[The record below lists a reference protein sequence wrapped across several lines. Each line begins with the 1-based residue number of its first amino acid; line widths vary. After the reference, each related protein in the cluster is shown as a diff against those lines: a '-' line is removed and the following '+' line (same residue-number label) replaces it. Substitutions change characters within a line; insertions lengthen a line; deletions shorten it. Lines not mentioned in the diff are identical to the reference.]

1 MVYLNEG
8 DTICNTARVAKE
20 IQVDLEKDIW
30 RISFAQKI
38 KVQCHCNT
46 IIDYNPGS
54 QFLLRY
60 WNQFYLPTVEGSP
73 KACG

>member
-20 IQVDLEKDIW
+20 IQVDLEKDMKNIF
-30 RISFAQKI
+30 RTEKI

-46 IIDYNPGS
+46 IIGLQS
-54 QFLLRY
+54 WSTIF
-60 WNQFYLPTVEGSP
+60 
-73 KACG
+73 A